1 MEKITLRE
9 ITEDTVTAICNL
21 GVTEDQTKMV
31 ASNAVSIA
39 QAHFAGSRAWF
50 RAVYAEDVP
59 VGFVMVEEDFEKP
72 EYFLWRLMIDQRHQ
86 GKGYGRA
93 AMAEVIQHVRG
104 LPNAT
109 VLCTSCVRIPGGPGE
124 FYEKVG
130 FVFTGEWDEDEEIM
144 RLEL

>member
-9 ITEDTVTAICNL
+9 IAEDTVIAICKL

-39 QAHFAGSRAWF
+39 QAHFAGNGAWF
-50 RAVYAEDVP
+50 RAVYADDGP
-59 VGFVMVEEDFEKP
+59 VGFVMVEENFEKP
-72 EYFLWRLMIDQRHQ
+72 ESFLRRLTIDQRHQ
-86 GKGYGRA
+86 GKGHGRA

-109 VLCTSCVRIPGGPGE
+109 VLCTSCVRIP
-124 FYEKVG
+124 
-130 FVFTGEWDEDEEIM
+130 
-144 RLEL
+144 